1 MPQPAK
7 HKKVDHISASLAEAK
22 SIFMTDF
29 SGLSVEDITRLRR
42 EFRKAHVNYIVVKN
56 TLAKLSAE
64 KTGKDVLIPY
74 LNGPTGLALALD
86 DPIAPSRIIYDFHKN
101 QKEDKKP
108 KIKAAL
114 VEGQLLD
121 QEGVEEIRQI
131 PSREVLLAQVVS
143 GIAAPISGFVGG
155 LKAIL
160 SKLVYTLDAIK
171 EKKES

>member
-1 MPQPAK
+1 MPQPVK
-7 HKKVDHISASLAEAK
+7 IEKVDNISASLAEAK

-42 EFRKAHVNYIVVKN
+42 EFRKANVNYIVVKN
-56 TLAKLSAE
+56 TLAKISAE
-64 KTGKDVLIPY
+64 KTGNGILVPF

-86 DPIAPSRIIYDFHKN
+86 DPIAPSRIIYDFHKD
-101 QKEDKKP
+101 QKDDKKP

-114 VEGQLLD
+114 LEGQLLD
-121 QEGVEEIRQI
+121 EAGIDEIRKI
-131 PSREVLLAQVVS
+131 PTREVLLAQVVS
-143 GIAAPISGFVGG
+143 GVASPISGFVGG
-155 LKAIL
+155 LKSML